1 MAWLW
6 LGLMVLAGLF
16 LAVSLTGA
24 PYVPSHRRSV
34 AEAFTELRPL
44 TSGDTLVDIG
54 SGDGI
59 VCLVAA
65 QQGARVYGYEINPLL
80 VLIARLRLRRY
91 RTQATVLC
99 RNLWQVDFPAG
110 TSVVY
115 TFGTSHHIG
124 RMYAK
129 VQQQAARLGHPIDLV
144 SYGFAVPGVPPAAR
158 HGAHVLYHV
167 VP

>member
-34 AEAFTELRPL
+34 MEAFTELRPL
-44 TSGDTLVDIG
+44 TSSDTLVDIG

-91 RTQATVLC
+91 RQHAAVLC
-99 RNLWQVDFPAG
+99 RN
-110 TSVVY
+110 
-115 TFGTSHHIG
+115 
-124 RMYAK
+124 
-129 VQQQAARLGHPIDLV
+129 
-144 SYGFAVPGVPPAAR
+144 
-158 HGAHVLYHV
+158 
-167 VP
+167 

>member
-6 LGLMVLAGLF
+6 LGLMVLAGLS

-65 QQGARVYGYEINPLL
+65 QQGARVYGYEINPL
-80 VLIARLRLRRY
+80 RRY

-99 RNLWQVDFPAG
+99 RNLWKVDFPAG

-144 SYGFAVPGVPPAAR
+144 SYGFAVPGIPPAAR

-167 VP
+167 AP

>member
-54 SGDGI
+54 SGDGV

-129 VQQQAARLGHPIDLV
+129 VQQQATRLGHSIDLV
-144 SYGFAVPGVPPAAR
+144 SYGFAVPGVAPAAR

-167 VP
+167 AP

>member
-34 AEAFTELRPL
+34 MEAFTELRPL
-44 TSGDTLVDIG
+44 TSSDTLVDIG

-124 RMYAK
+124 RMYTK
-129 VQQQAARLGHPIDLV
+129 VQQQATRLGHPIDLV
-144 SYGFAVPGVPPAAR
+144 SYGFAVPGVPPVAR

-167 VP
+167 AP